1 MVVHCPVTDYPDS
14 VLLVSGMKLKDRVV
28 LGSVS
33 VKAVLVIQ
41 SPGLIMFALFTELLV
56 RIANLVVS

>member
-1 MVVHCPVTDYPDS
+1 MIVHCLVTDYPDS

-41 SPGLIMFALFTELLV
+41 SPGLTMFALFTELLV
-56 RIANLVVS
+56 RIAN